1 MFAFY
6 TRGMVPRPLPDRI
19 AAVTALDDPARRAVF
34 DLVARAGT
42 AVSRDQA
49 AEALGV
55 SRRAAA
61 FHLDRLADQGLLA
74 VEYRRPPG
82 RGGPGA
88 GRPAKLYRRTEDEVA
103 VSVPERHYDLV
114 GGLLA
119 AAVTESIDTGAP
131 VREVLHRTAYD
142 AGKAIGVAAPN
153 LPAAPHRLRRRKGHR
168 GGRPTP
174 ARSPGAPGLR
184 ATPAGGRKRRP
195 GAGQLPVPP
204 ARPAVHG
211 AGVRGE
217 PAAVARRRRRCRR
230 LLLYRRAR

>member
-1 MFAFY
+1 
-6 TRGMVPRPLPDRI
+6 MVSRPLPDRV
-19 AAVTALDDPARRAVF
+19 AALAALDDPVRRAVF

-55 SRRAAA
+55 SRRIAAS
-61 FHLDRLADQGLLA
+61 HLDRLAGQGLLA

-119 AAVTESIDTGAP
+119 AAVTESIDTGTP
-131 VREVLHRTAYD
+131 VQEVLHRTAYD
-142 AGKAIGVAAPN
+142 DGRAIGAAAGNLLAALEDAGYEPRQEGQDSGAVVLGNCPFHRLAQQFTALVCGVNLQLLRGVADGAGDSCCLAELDPGPGRCCVR
-153 LPAAPHRLRRRKGHR
+153 LRPAAQGH
-168 GGRPTP
+168 GT
-174 ARSPGAPGLR
+174 
-184 ATPAGGRKRRP
+184 
-195 GAGQLPVPP
+195 
-204 ARPAVHG
+204 
-211 AGVRGE
+211 
-217 PAAVARRRRRCRR
+217 
-230 LLLYRRAR
+230 